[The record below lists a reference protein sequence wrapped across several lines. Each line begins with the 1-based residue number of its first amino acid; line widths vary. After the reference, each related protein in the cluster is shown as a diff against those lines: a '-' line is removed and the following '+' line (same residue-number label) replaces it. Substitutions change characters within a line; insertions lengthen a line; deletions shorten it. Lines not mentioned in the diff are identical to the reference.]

1 MSRPRNLRVYFL
13 SVGVAIGALIVLLR
27 EHRPSFLRPD
37 LHLCAY
43 VTTRDGA
50 VTVVDLV
57 KLKAVAHIPVGPGL
71 SGMREHPTR
80 PEILGIS
87 ALGGFAWIFDAR
99 AYQVS
104 ARIPVGPLPYA
115 LDLSPDGNRIY
126 TTTSG
131 NDTVLAIDIRSRTM
145 VANRRDGTLGVH
157 DAATLALRSTVSV
170 LPQPDEVAILPDNS
184 LAFAMSR
191 SEARLSVVDLR
202 RSVLVAN
209 LELAGKPTEMLL
221 KPDGGELYVISPE
234 AHGLQ
239 AINTWTHEVGD
250 TMILGSAPTRGALS
264 ADGSLLYVSDTAADR
279 VIPVD
284 IANRRIIRDPEKV
297 LPIPTGDEPGAL
309 RFDP

>member
-13 SVGVAIGALIVLLR
+13 SVVVAIGALIVLLR

-104 ARIPVGPLPYA
+104 ARIPVGDRKSTRLNSSHRTISYA
-115 LDLSPDGNRIY
+115 
-126 TTTSG
+126 
-131 NDTVLAIDIRSRTM
+131 V
-145 VANRRDGTLGVH
+145 
-157 DAATLALRSTVSV
+157 
-170 LPQPDEVAILPDNS
+170 
-184 LAFAMSR
+184 FC
-191 SEARLSVVDLR
+191 
-202 RSVLVAN
+202 
-209 LELAGKPTEMLL
+209 L
-221 KPDGGELYVISPE
+221 KKKNIK
-234 AHGLQ
+234 
-239 AINTWTHEVGD
+239 
-250 TMILGSAPTRGALS
+250 
-264 ADGSLLYVSDTAADR
+264 
-279 VIPVD
+279 
-284 IANRRIIRDPEKV
+284 KV
-297 LPIPTGDEPGAL
+297 
-309 RFDP
+309 